1 MLLVPG
7 MNAHDAAAALLSH
20 TWIADDEESGS
31 GTWKRHQG
39 PISRMDDNIWDTSAA
54 GADRQTLMFQ
64 SHRIAAFPDTKAGAP
79 CDAVVHEF
87 TLDAQRAELVNAVL
101 REHGDS
107 EYYSGR
113 ESAGKSA
120 VGGYHGEVEIFR
132 AAKPDAWYR
141 TVHDIVLA
149 ALSVVEP
156 RWRGDVDHEGASEGT
171 APDVSGWLNASRRLD
186 YNSLHSHE
194 GPGCVWSCVYY
205 AYDGSEPDPRTLAPS
220 NFTRS
225 RKRAREGLAGA
236 APPLLS
242 DDERSGLLGALLLR
256 TRPQPLVQSYSFTP
270 ITPSA
275 GRLVIFPAHLQHA
288 VMPRAL
294 RCAPVPLSVVP
305 WALSLRISV
314 AMNAYAPGTFGPGAV
329 CFGSVLFTR

>member
-1 MLLVPG
+1 MLAPG
-7 MNAHDAAAALLSH
+7 MNAHEAAEALLSH
-20 TWIADDEESGS
+20 TWSEEVGGS
-31 GTWKRHQG
+31 STWKRHPG
-39 PISRMDDNIWDTSAA
+39 PISRLDDNVWGTSAA
-54 GADRQTLMFQ
+54 GADGKTPLFQ
-64 SHRIAAFPDTKAGAP
+64 SHRSASFPDTKDGAP
-79 CDAVVHEF
+79 THAVVHEF
-87 TLDAQRAELVNAVL
+87 FLDAQRAKLVNASL
-101 REHGDS
+101 CDHGDS

-113 ESAGKSA
+113 DSAGKSA
-120 VGGYHGEVEIFR
+120 VGGYHSEVEIFR
-132 AAKPDAWYR
+132 AAKADAWYR
-141 TVHDIVLA
+141 PVHDIVLS

-156 RWRGDVDHEGASEGT
+156 GWCGDADDGCVSECT
-171 APDVSGWLNASRRLD
+171 ADVSGWLNASRRLD
-186 YNSLHSHE
+186 YNSLHCHE

-205 AYDGSEPDPRTLAPS
+205 ADDGSAPDPRTLAPS

-225 RKRAREGLAGA
+225 RKRAREGMAGA

-270 ITPSA
+270 IAPIA

-294 RCAPVPLSVVP
+294 RRAPTPLSVLP

-314 AMNAYAPGTFGPGAV
+314 AMNVYVPGTFGPGAF
-329 CFGSVLFTR
+329 CFGGVIFSR